1 MYKGDKL
8 QPQILSNSV
17 MQCGSYILA
26 LLLIIDAVKLLRKK
40 RNHFLHVDFFWLI
53 VRERNAHLIYVPK
66 EGLGLGLRSA
76 WRVDG
81 GNVNAA
87 FRRAASRRLNRT
99 PV

>member
-8 QPQILSNSV
+8 QPQILSNGV

-40 RNHFLHVDFFWLI
+40 RNHFLHVDLEL
-53 VRERNAHLIYVPK
+53 RERNAHLIYAPK
-66 EGLGLGLRSA
+66 EGLGVGPRSA

-87 FRRAASRRLNRT
+87 FRRAASRRFNRT